1 MNRDLNTLQPGDTV
15 RYSVSAIKAYGIAK
29 EFRAR
34 NATVIAVYDGYA
46 TIRWANGG
54 GDRNLPD
61 WALALY
67 WRPGMD
73 GRAA

>member
-1 MNRDLNTLQPGDTV
+1 MNRDLNQLQPGDTV
-15 RYSVSAIKAYGIAK
+15 RYSVSANKHYGIAK
-29 EFRAR
+29 QIRAR
-34 NATVIAVYDGYA
+34 NGVVKEVSGD
-46 TIRWANGG
+46 WALVLWKGIEHP
-54 GDRNLPD
+54 RRVPL